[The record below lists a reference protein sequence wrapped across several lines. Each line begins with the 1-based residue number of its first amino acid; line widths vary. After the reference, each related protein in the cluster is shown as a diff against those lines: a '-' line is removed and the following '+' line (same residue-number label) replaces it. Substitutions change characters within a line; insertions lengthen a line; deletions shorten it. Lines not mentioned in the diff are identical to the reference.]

1 MVIMIA
7 EDMKIIH
14 IGLCAGRHPI
24 RRNDDTPV
32 NECIFT
38 SPVDALFDFDSH
50 RRIASQFLQEM
61 IQSIENDDLDRGL
74 ATPFLSCRVH
84 LYVTGLTPLLTAF
97 LDMWIEYCHLEDYSP
112 MHELILMHY
121 DRESNTYKE
130 EVWG

>member
-7 EDMKIIH
+7 ENMKEIH

-24 RRNDDTPV
+24 RRNDGTPV
-32 NECIFT
+32 NEYIFT
-38 SPVDALFDFDSH
+38 SPVNALFDFDSH
-50 RRIASQFLQEM
+50 RRIAAQFLEEM
-61 IQSIENDDLDRGL
+61 NQDDIY
-74 ATPFLSCRVH
+74 CRVH

-97 LDMWIEYCHLEDYSP
+97 LDMWEEHHD
-112 MHELILMHY
+112 LILMHY

>member
-1 MVIMIA
+1 MIA

-24 RRNDDTPV
+24 RRNDNTPV
-32 NECIFT
+32 NEYIFT

-50 RRIASQFLQEM
+50 RRIAAQFLEEM
-61 IQSIENDDLDRGL
+61 NQDWAFNPNLL
-74 ATPFLSCRVH
+74 CQYRVH

-97 LDMWIEYCHLEDYSP
+97 LDMWNEYCNFEDYS
-112 MHELILMHY
+112 HELILMHY